1 MERILRGRIAS
12 TDRKSMSS
20 GGGNAASVSSNQ
32 GESIMD
38 FDGKVAIVTGGASG
52 IGRSVA
58 LLYARGGARVVV
70 SDVDEETGR
79 ETVRLITDAG
89 GEARVVTADVS
100 RPEDCEALVHETVTA
115 FGRLDVACNNA
126 GIGGESSVTG
136 DYSVEG
142 WRRVTEIN
150 LSGVFYCM
158 KYEIAAMLDGGGGS
172 IVNMASILGQV
183 GFASAPAYASAK
195 HGVVGLTQ
203 TAAVEY
209 GSRGVRV
216 NVVGPGLIRTP
227 MISALEDDPATNQ
240 MLVSLHPMGR
250 LGEPDEVAE
259 VVGFLSSDRASF
271 VTGAYYAVDGGYLA
285 R

>member
-1 MERILRGRIAS
+1 MA
-12 TDRKSMSS
+12 
-20 GGGNAASVSSNQ
+20 
-32 GESIMD
+32 D
-38 FDGKVAIVTGGASG
+38 FDGRVALVTGASSG
-52 IGRSVA
+52 IGRAVA
-58 LLYARGGARVVV
+58 LLYARGGAKVVI
-70 SDVDEETGR
+70 SDVAEEGGN
-79 ETVRLITDAG
+79 ETVRLIADAG
-89 GEARVVTADVS
+89 GEARFVAADVA
-100 RPEDCEALVHETVTA
+100 RPEACEALVRETVAA

-126 GIGGESSVTG
+126 GIGGEANLTG

-142 WRRVTEIN
+142 WRRVVDVN

-158 KYEIAAMLDGGGGS
+158 RYQVPAMLEAGGGA

-183 GFASAPAYASAK
+183 GFTAAPAYTSAK

-209 GSRGVRV
+209 GPRGIRV
-216 NVVGPGLIRTP
+216 NSVGPGFIRTP
-227 MISALEDDPATNQ
+227 MIAPLDADRATHE

-250 LGEPDEVAE
+250 LGEPEEVAE

-271 VTGAYYAVDGGYLA
+271 VTGAYVPVDGGYLA